1 MFEHKVSI
9 SDITLRKGEE
19 CNEIFKTWCAQK
31 RFYVMAF
38 IRNVTISI
46 EQNTENIGYVKK
58 QVNTK
63 KLNVIL
69 F

>member
-1 MFEHKVSI
+1 
-9 SDITLRKGEE
+9 
-19 CNEIFKTWCAQK
+19 
-31 RFYVMAF
+31 MAF